1 MADVVVMKHGRRVP
15 IPATAPLVIEVGVR
29 GFPGGRGPKGD
40 RFQFEDLTPEQ
51 KEELRGE
58 KGDKG
63 DTAQVVIASV
73 EDIDNLF

>member
-63 DTAQVVIASV
+63 DTAQVVIADV

>member
-51 KEELRGE
+51 KKELRGE

-63 DTAQVVIASV
+63 DTAQVVIAGV